1 MFVPMLVQADTLTIE
16 TNTAIMQYSIAV
28 APDSSAAK
36 RFIQTVTII
45 LPRQISVRKLSCN
58 HCVNLNGRRSP
69 PCYN

>member
-1 MFVPMLVQADTLTIE
+1 
-16 TNTAIMQYSIAV
+16 MQYSIAV

-58 HCVNLNGRRSP
+58 PCVNLNGRRSP